1 MEPYRVPPNSRYP
14 RCVDCR
20 AAEVFVDWQTGH
32 WNVTRRGAAARAEN
46 GPQFPGASLLFV
58 RALEVVGRH
67 DRESAFYLT
76 EQASQRAGLG
86 VQVHVDDQDGA
97 YDYAVLDDRALVDV
111 AARHHTGC
119 GFAGVTWGDEAG
131 AVVAEAKR
139 RHWRVQYLAGPKDG
153 RGATI
158 NYRPGETFD
167 TAAAV
172 AGGASIF
179 NLDVLP
185 ARRVLESIE
194 SLIVVRG
201 FAAEAEAWMVNA
213 FGEVVTILGGI
224 ASPDEVRELR

>member
-1 MEPYRVPPNSRYP
+1 MQPYRVPPNSPYP
-14 RCVDCR
+14 RCVDGR
-20 AAEVFVDWQTGH
+20 AAEAFVEWQAGR
-32 WNVTRRGAAARAEN
+32 WIVSQRGAAARAEN

-58 RALEVVGRH
+58 RALEVAGGR

-86 VQVHVDDQDGA
+86 LQIHLDDHRGE
-97 YDYAVLDDRALVDV
+97 YDLAALDDRALID
-111 AARHHTGC
+111 AIAGHHSGC
-119 GFAGVTWGDEAG
+119 GFAAAAWGDEAE

-139 RHWRVQYLAGPKDG
+139 RHWRVQCLAGPQAG
-153 RGATI
+153 RGATL

-172 AGGASIF
+172 AGGASVF

-185 ARRVLESIE
+185 ARRVLAILE
-194 SLIVVRG
+194 SLGALRG
-201 FAAEAEAWMVNA
+201 FAADAEAWMASA
-213 FGEVVTILGGI
+213 FRDVVTLLGGV

>member
-1 MEPYRVPPNSRYP
+1 MQPYRVSPNSPYP
-14 RCVDCR
+14 RCVDGR
-20 AAEVFVDWQTGH
+20 AADVFVEWRAGRWIVSQ
-32 WNVTRRGAAARAEN
+32 RGPAARAEN

-58 RALEVVGRH
+58 RALEVVGGR

-86 VQVHVDDQDGA
+86 LQIHLDDHGGE
-97 YDYAVLDDRALVDV
+97 YDYAALDDRALS
-111 AARHHTGC
+111 
-119 GFAGVTWGDEAG
+119 DEAES
-131 AVVAEAKR
+131 VVAEAKR
-139 RHWRVQYLAGPKDG
+139 RHWRIQCLAGPQAG

-172 AGGASIF
+172 AGGASVF

-185 ARRVLESIE
+185 ARRVFEILE

-213 FGEVVTILGGI
+213 FREVVTILGGV
-224 ASPDEVRELR
+224 ASPGDVRVLR

>member
-1 MEPYRVPPNSRYP
+1 MQPYRVSPNSPYP
-14 RCVDCR
+14 RCVDGR
-20 AAEVFVDWQTGH
+20 AADVFVEWRAGRWIVSQ
-32 WNVTRRGAAARAEN
+32 RGPAARAEN

-58 RALEVVGRH
+58 RALEVVGGR

-86 VQVHVDDQDGA
+86 LQIHLDDHGGE
-97 YDYAVLDDRALVDV
+97 YDYAALDDRGLIDAL
-111 AARHHTGC
+111 ARHHTGC
-119 GFAGVTWGDEAG
+119 GFAAVTWGDEAES
-131 AVVAEAKR
+131 VVAEAKR
-139 RHWRVQYLAGPKDG
+139 RHWRVQCLAGPQAG

-172 AGGASIF
+172 AGGASVF

-185 ARRVLESIE
+185 ARRVFEILE

-213 FGEVVTILGGI
+213 FREVVTILGGV
-224 ASPDEVRELR
+224 ASPDEAHVLR